1 MDKDN
6 MNKTAEADKNVNQ
19 GAPEGGNAP
28 RDIKKSAKRKKG
40 GLAGIMH
47 MKQLRYG
54 SPSIVLTVVVILLVM
69 ALNWVFGMVEES
81 FAWSV
86 DL

>member
-6 MNKTAEADKNVNQ
+6 MNKTTEADKNVNQ

-28 RDIKKSAKRKKG
+28 KDIKKKSAKRKKG

-54 SPSIVLTVVVILLVM
+54 WRDGEAFTVVALMFALMILLNRY
-69 ALNWVFGMVEES
+69 APF
-81 FAWSV
+81 
-86 DL
+86 